1 MNTEVVKKTFMVGAA
16 GFAIIFCLSPFIYMI
31 LTAVSRSPDFF
42 LPGQTVGLTFAHF
55 IAVATSQSL
64 HFFAYLRNSLIIS
77 IASAGISVFCASL
90 AAYAV
95 TRLPWPGKRIFMVF
109 VLALSMFPAISL
121 ISYLFKMMSALGWI
135 NTYLALIFPYVA
147 WTLPLSLWIL
157 VSYFAQVPREL
168 DKAALIDGCNRLQV
182 LLRIIFP
189 VAAPGIFSTLL
200 LAFIFAFNEFLFAL
214 MLTTDHSS
222 RTIPVGI
229 ALFEGLYGQLPWGEI
244 MAAATVSIIP
254 VVILTLVFQ
263 RRIIQGLTQGA
274 VKE

>member
-1 MNTEVVKKTFMVGAA
+1 MSAERSRKTLIALST
-16 GFAIIFCLSPFIYMI
+16 GFTLVFCLSPFLYMI
-31 LTAVSRSPDFF
+31 LTAVSRAPDFL
-42 LPGQTVGLTFAHF
+42 LPEKIFEPTLSHFFA
-55 IAVATSQSL
+55 VTTSESL
-64 HFFAYLRNSLIIS
+64 HFLAFLRNSLLISIIS
-77 IASAGISVFCASL
+77 AAISVFSASL

-95 TRLPWPGKRIFMVF
+95 TRMSWRGKRLFMAC

-121 ISYLFKMMSALGWI
+121 ISYLFKLMSALGWI
-135 NTYLALIFPYVA
+135 NTYPALILPYVA

-168 DKAALIDGCNRLQV
+168 DKAALIDGCTRLQV
-182 LLRIIFP
+182 LIRIIFP

-214 MLTTDHSS
+214 MLTTDHSA

-229 ALFEGLYGQLPWGEI
+229 SLFEGLHGQLPYGEI
-244 MAAATVSIIP
+244 MAAASVSIIP

>member
-1 MNTEVVKKTFMVGAA
+1 MNTEIVKKTLILAAA
-16 GFAIIFCLSPFIYMI
+16 GFTVIFCLGPFVYMI
-31 LTAVSRSPDFF
+31 LTAVSRSPRLF
-42 LPGQTVGLTFAHF
+42 LPGQNTGLTFSHF
-55 IAVATSQSL
+55 SAVATSESL

-77 IASAGISVFCASL
+77 IASAGISVFCAAL

-95 TRLPWPGKRIFMVF
+95 TRLTWSGKRIFMVF

-121 ISYLFKMMSALGWI
+121 ISYLFKLMSALGWI
-135 NTYLALIFPYVA
+135 NTYLALILPYVA

-168 DKAALIDGCNRLQV
+168 DKAASIDGCTRLQV
-182 LLRIIFP
+182 LLKIIFP

-244 MAAATVSIIP
+244 MAAATLSIIP
-254 VVILTLVFQ
+254 VVLLTLVFQ